1 LRNENEFIAE
11 TDSPA
16 RKYANLERWRWQFPG
31 ASLFISK
38 RLPFEENGDPAGLE
52 PWIFG
57 ANAVKLSFSAARREQ
72 SREEEIANSVSHGLG
87 LIAALLATPFLI
99 EHAVRRGDAMFIL
112 GTSVFAATMVLLYLA
127 STLYHALPVGRAK
140 RVFRVIEHSAI
151 FLLIA
156 GTYTPFTL
164 GVLRGALG
172 WTLLGLVWGIAVAG
186 VTLKALNRLT
196 HPVLTT
202 GLYLLMGWLIVI
214 AAEPLATLLPPSGL
228 RWLVSGGLAYTI
240 GVVFFALGSQLR
252 YGHFIWHLFVM
263 VGTACHY
270 FAVLWYAA

>member
-1 LRNENEFIAE
+1 M
-11 TDSPA
+11 
-16 RKYANLERWRWQFPG
+16 
-31 ASLFISK
+31 
-38 RLPFEENGDPAGLE
+38 
-52 PWIFG
+52 
-57 ANAVKLSFSAARREQ
+57 KLSFSAARREQ

-87 LIAALLATPFLI
+87 LIAALLATPYLI
-99 EHAVRRGDAMFIL
+99 EHALRRGDVMFSL
-112 GTSVFAATMVLLYLA
+112 GSSVFAATMVLLYLA
-127 STLYHALPVGRAK
+127 STLYHAMPVGRAK
-140 RVFRVIEHSAI
+140 RVLRVIEHSAI

-214 AAEPLATLLPPSGL
+214 AAEPLAASLPPSGV
-228 RWLVSGGLAYTI
+228 RWLVAGGLAYTI
-240 GVVFFALGSQLR
+240 GVVFFAFGSQLR

-263 VGTACHY
+263 AGTACHY